1 MSADILCPRCLA
13 ALTLVPVLDS
23 NRMYIKEAG
32 SRQQA
37 RVGCG
42 LYPSQV
48 KIQKSAPT
56 DVKKKA

>member
-32 SRQQA
+32 SKQGWD
-37 RVGCG
+37 VGFT
-42 LYPSQV
+42 QV
-48 KIQKSAPT
+48 R
-56 DVKKKA
+56 